1 MRLFQ
6 QNLAATYTQIR
17 FWQQILK
24 YHQRTLG
31 LRGTRPVSL
40 AILDGFRFNG
50 ETVWVDKEADWHVQ
64 LNTFLMKHNSCVLH
78 TLDIATIVDKVKQQ
92 HVKQY
97 SKII

>member
-6 QNLAATYTQIR
+6 QNLAATQIR

-31 LRGTRPVSL
+31 LRGTWPVSL

-50 ETVWVDKEADWHVQ
+50 ETGW
-64 LNTFLMKHNSCVLH
+64 
-78 TLDIATIVDKVKQQ
+78 IRKQ
-92 HVKQY
+92 
-97 SKII
+97 SGMCS